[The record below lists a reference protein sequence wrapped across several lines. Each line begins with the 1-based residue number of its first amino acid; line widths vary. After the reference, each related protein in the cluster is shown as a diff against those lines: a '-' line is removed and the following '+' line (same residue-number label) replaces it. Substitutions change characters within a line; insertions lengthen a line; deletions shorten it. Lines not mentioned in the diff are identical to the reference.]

1 MDKKLKQELE
11 RVQKNFERARQIEK
25 LESEENKQTKRK
37 RRALERRLIPYKAY
51 LINDYVLIREKQYLS
66 LWQYDP
72 DTLELINDLNLFI
85 QLSIF

>member
-1 MDKKLKQELE
+1 MDKKLKQELD
-11 RVQKNFERARQIEK
+11 RVQKNFERARQVEK
-25 LESEENKQTKRK
+25 LETEENKQIKRK
-37 RRALERRLIPYKAY
+37 RRALERRLIPYNAY